1 MKPDPYPWGTAAMQT
16 RERETRMPH
25 GRRFRDACFA
35 AALAAL
41 SALPLAAQG
50 ADEGTF
56 NVRIDGQ
63 LVGTEEF
70 SIRQSGAGANQET
83 IATGRIQ
90 LRLPSGTL
98 TIAPRLRATGSGG
111 DPVAYQVDVGGD
123 SPRKIIG
130 TVGSGRF
137 SARISSPSGEQLRE
151 YVASTGAVVLDDG
164 VAHHYS
170 LLAQRSRG
178 GQLPVL
184 IPRENRQ
191 VVATVTSRGEQNVD
205 IEGTSVRATQLVVQ
219 VAGAGERR
227 VWVDANNRVL
237 RVEIPERSYVAVRS
251 AAPR

>member
-1 MKPDPYPWGTAAMQT
+1 MQSYQ
-16 RERETRMPH
+16 RETRMPH
-25 GRRFRDACFA
+25 GRRFRDAWFA
-35 AALAAL
+35 AALATL
-41 SALPLAAQG
+41 GALPLAAQVV
-50 ADEGTF
+50 DEGTF

-70 SIRQSGAGANQET
+70 SIRQSGTGANQET
-83 IATGRIQ
+83 IATGRVQ

-98 TIAPRLRATGSGG
+98 EISPRLRASGPG
-111 DPVAYQVDVGGD
+111 ADLVAYQVDVGGD

-130 TVGSGRF
+130 TLGSGRF

-151 YVASTGAVVLDDG
+151 YVASSGAVVLDDG

-178 GQLPVL
+178 GQVPVL

-205 IEGTSVRATQLVVQ
+205 IAGSTLRATQLIVQ
-219 VAGAGERR
+219 VAGGGERR
-227 VWVDANNRVL
+227 LWVDGRNRVL